1 MTHFSNFIANLILE
15 SNWVEVLEFNFR
27 KSSFK
32 EMSFEIKEKIQNKLK
47 EILKNLISE
56 LKKFTNFELQISV
69 IQDIEKIRKWQKYL
83 V

>member
-1 MTHFSNFIANLILE
+1 MSHISNFIANLILE
-15 SNWVEVLEFNFR
+15 SNWVEVLEFNFK

-32 EMSFEIKEKIQNKLK
+32 EMSLEIKEKIQNKLK
-47 EILKNLISE
+47 EILENLLFE
-56 LKKFTNFELQISV
+56 LKKFTDFDLQISV